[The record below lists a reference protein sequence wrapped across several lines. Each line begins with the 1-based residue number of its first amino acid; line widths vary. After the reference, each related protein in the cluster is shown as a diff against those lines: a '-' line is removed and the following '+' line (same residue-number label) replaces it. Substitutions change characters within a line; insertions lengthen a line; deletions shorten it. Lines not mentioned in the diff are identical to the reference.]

1 MSLILHI
8 ETASKNCSVALAK
21 SGRLLALE
29 EIATAHYSHA
39 EQLHPFIRELFEAS
53 DFKVEQLDSVAVS
66 KGPGSYTGLRIGVAA
81 AKGICFALDIPLIA
95 INTLELMAQ
104 SHLNDKNRLLIPML
118 DARRME
124 VYTAVFDGAGKEI
137 KSTWAE
143 VLFPNSF
150 GALSE
155 NQKAYVFGEGAKKF
169 KPITEN
175 ENLLF
180 LDNYDFPS
188 ARQMVGIAYE
198 AFKTKQFEDL
208 AYFEPFYLKEFIVTP
223 PKSKY

>member
-29 EIATAHYSHA
+29 ETATAHYSHA

-104 SHLNDKNRLLIPML
+104 SHLNDKNRCHIPML

-124 VYTAVFDGAGKEI
+124 VYTAVFDGA
-137 KSTWAE
+137 
-143 VLFPNSF
+143 
-150 GALSE
+150 
-155 NQKAYVFGEGAKKF
+155 
-169 KPITEN
+169 
-175 ENLLF
+175 
-180 LDNYDFPS
+180 
-188 ARQMVGIAYE
+188 
-198 AFKTKQFEDL
+198 
-208 AYFEPFYLKEFIVTP
+208 
-223 PKSKY
+223 

>member
-21 SGRLLALE
+21 SGCLIALKE
-29 EIATAHYSHA
+29 MVNAHYSHA
-39 EQLHPFIRELFEAS
+39 EQLHPFIRELFEAT

-66 KGPGSYTGLRIGVAA
+66 KGPGSYTGLRIGVSA

-104 SHLNDKNRLLIPML
+104 SHLNDKNRWLIPML

-137 KSTWAE
+137 KTTWAE
-143 VLFPNSF
+143 VLSPNSF
-150 GALSE
+150 GTLLE
-155 NQKAYVFGEGAKKF
+155 NQEAYVFGEGAKKF

-188 ARQMVGIAYE
+188 ARQMVGMAYE
-198 AFKTKQFEDL
+198 AFKTEPFEDL
-208 AYFEPFYLKEFIVTP
+208 AYFEPFYLKEFIITL
-223 PKSKY
+223 PKSKH